1 MEKYIRLELES
12 SVFTTKNG
20 EESRIELKQA
30 GAKKTKGGWG
40 GNRCTQTTWFMI
52 GKYHYPNL

>member
-30 GAKKTKGGWG
+30 GAKKQKVGGVE
-40 GNRCTQTTWFMI
+40 I
-52 GKYHYPNL
+52 GVHKQHGL